1 MIKTEEFRLPT
12 WWASYL
18 INGDASGL
26 TDDEQ
31 DEIDR
36 WCEVHTAGPCLD
48 ADVGDTDITAAG
60 DDDWGMCERCVYTF
74 QIIEPILSDGE
85 VIGY

>member
-31 DEIDR
+31 TEIDQ
-36 WCEVHTAGPCLD
+36 WCEVHTTGPCLD
-48 ADVGDTDITAAG
+48 VADDENFTTRG
-60 DDDWGMCERCVYTF
+60 DDGWHGADRATFTF

-85 VIGY
+85 VIGW

>member
-1 MIKTEEFRLPT
+1 MIKTEEFKLPT

-31 DEIDR
+31 AEIDN

-48 ADVGDTDITAAG
+48 VADDEDFTTRG
-60 DDDWGMCERCVYTF
+60 DDGWLGADRATFTF
-74 QIIEPILSDGE
+74 QIIEPLYADGE
-85 VIGY
+85 VIGW

>member
-26 TDDEQ
+26 TDEEQ
-31 DEIDR
+31 TEIDH
-36 WCEVHTAGPCLD
+36 WCEVHTTGPCLD
-48 ADVGDTDITAAG
+48 MADDEGFTTRG
-60 DDDWGMCERCVYTF
+60 DDGWHGAERATFTF
-74 QIIEPILSDGE
+74 QIID
-85 VIGY
+85 Y